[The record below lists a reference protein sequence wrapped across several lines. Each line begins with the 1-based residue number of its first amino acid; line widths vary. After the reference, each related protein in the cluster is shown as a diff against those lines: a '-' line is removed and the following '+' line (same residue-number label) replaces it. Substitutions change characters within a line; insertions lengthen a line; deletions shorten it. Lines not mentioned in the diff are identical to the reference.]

1 MSLFGKPTG
10 KKFNTRAI
18 QVTAYDYDERRFVVE
33 GCLTDHRL
41 QEFHL
46 ATGEKRSPG
55 IMHHVIIHLLVNKT
69 TLEIEDLHVEMLAA
83 PREECLETINSVEPV
98 RGLRITG
105 GFTSKVKAL
114 VGEGR
119 GCNHLVA
126 LLTSMGPSA
135 MQGYYAYKL
144 QGPPRS
150 ISAIINKVVN
160 SCWTWRADGPL
171 INLIKEQSRENTKK

>member
-1 MSLFGKPTG
+1 MSFFGKPDG
-10 KKFNTRAI
+10 KQYNKRTI
-18 QVTAYDYDERRFVVE
+18 EVTTYEYDEQRLVVE

-41 QEFHL
+41 QEFYL

-55 IMHHVIIHLLVNKT
+55 IMHQVIIHLLVNQT
-69 TLEIEDLHVEMLAA
+69 TLEIEDLHVEMPAA
-83 PREECLETINSVEPV
+83 PREECQETINSVKPV
-98 RGLRITG
+98 RGVRITG
-105 GFTSKVKAL
+105 GFTSTVKAL
-114 VGEGR
+114 VGEGK
-119 GCNHLVA
+119 GCSHLVA

-160 SCWTWRADGPL
+160 SCWTWRENGPL
-171 INLIKEQSRENTKK
+171 IHLIKERSKENIRK